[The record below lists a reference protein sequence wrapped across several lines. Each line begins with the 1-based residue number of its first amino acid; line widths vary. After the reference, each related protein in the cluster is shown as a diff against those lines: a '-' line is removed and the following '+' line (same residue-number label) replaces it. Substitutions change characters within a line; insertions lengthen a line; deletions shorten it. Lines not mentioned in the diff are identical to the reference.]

1 MGTDLPH
8 PDALTRAALAVSSSE
23 GSVVFERLAGELADI
38 LRVDVGFIALF
49 ADEARSEM
57 RMLSFC
63 LDGRMK
69 PAFVYRLLGTPCA
82 RVVGKQFHC
91 LPEGARREF
100 PDSDLF
106 RKLELDAYA
115 AYPLNDAAGQP
126 LGLIG
131 AMHRRRL
138 ENVALCE
145 AILKIFAV
153 RAAAEIE
160 RTRSEASTVAA
171 LRASEEQYRAI
182 FNAAADSM
190 VLRDADFRVVD
201 VNPAYERMSG
211 RRREEALGSNN
222 LTMSPLSLN
231 EHVRELHKRALAGE
245 KVVFEALARR
255 KNGERFDIETR
266 GVPILHRG
274 KPHVL
279 YIGRDITARKSDE
292 KALRASE
299 EQYRAIFN
307 AAADALVLRD
317 AEFRIVDV
325 NPAYVALSGFSR
337 EEVIGRQHVVANPP
351 ESEARIRELHARALA
366 GEPVMLE
373 TVRVSKDGSRRDVEL
388 RGVPIRHRGAPHVL
402 YIGRDISER
411 KRNEERLRASEEQY
425 RSIFN
430 AATDALVLRDDQ
442 ARVVDVNPAFLE
454 MSGFTRE
461 EVISGQRWFFA
472 RPEQAVLAKEMHRRV
487 IAGESVDFEVQGY
500 RKDGAL
506 LEVEM
511 RAVPILYRGRPHALG
526 MARDITA
533 RKRAEAERAQL
544 EAQLRQAQRMEAIG
558 HLTGGI
564 AHDFNN
570 LLASIMGYIVL
581 ASERD
586 SAMGDAKLSGYL
598 DQALA
603 SSRRARDLIQQML
616 TFSRGQRGA
625 PRALALGDAVAESM
639 KLLRS
644 SLPSSLELFTQFSAA
659 PAVML
664 DPVQLDQVLL
674 NLSINARDAM
684 AGAGRVS
691 IAVHPQSLQAAVCS
705 SCRKRFAG
713 DYVELSVAD
722 TGPGIPPAVLERMFE
737 PFFTTKEV
745 GRGAG
750 MGLATVH
757 GIVHEHGGHVV
768 VETTAGAGT
777 RFRLLWPI
785 SPEAAPVPPIRP
797 KSKLLKTPLRGR
809 VLIVDDESAVGGFM
823 RELLESWGLD
833 AATVDS
839 PALAK
844 HAAEE
849 YDLVITDQTM
859 PGTTG
864 FELARELIARR
875 PGLPVILYTGHGER
889 ITHRDVEAAG
899 IRALIHKPVE
909 PDQLYELLKAQL
921 P

>member
-1 MGTDLPH
+1 MGTELPH
-8 PDALTRAALAVSSSE
+8 QDPLSRAALAVSAAE
-23 GSVVFERLAGELADI
+23 GSPVFDRLASELADI
-38 LRVDVGFIALF
+38 LRVDVGFIAVY
-49 ADEARSEM
+49 ADEVRAGM
-57 RMLSFC
+57 RMLAFC
-63 LDGRMK
+63 LDGRMR
-69 PAFVYRLLGTPCA
+69 PPFSYPLQGTPCA
-82 RVVGKQFHC
+82 QVVGRQFLC
-91 LPEGARREF
+91 LPAGARREF
-100 PDSDLF
+100 PDNDLF
-106 RKLELDAYA
+106 RKLQVDSYA
-115 AYPLNDAAGQP
+115 AYPLTDAAGQP

-131 AMHRRRL
+131 AMHRGRL
-138 ENVALCE
+138 DNVALCE
-145 AILKIFAV
+145 SILKIFGV
-153 RAAAEIE
+153 RAVVEIE
-160 RTRSEASTVAA
+160 R
-171 LRASEEQYRAI
+171 SEEQYRAI

-201 VNPAYERMSG
+201 VNPAYEAMSG
-211 RRREEALGSNN
+211 RKREEVIGTNN
-222 LTMSPLSLN
+222 LTMSPVALN
-231 EHVRELHKRALAGE
+231 EHVRGLHARALAGE
-245 KVVFEALARR
+245 KVVFEARARR
-255 KNGERFDIETR
+255 KNGESFDIETR
-266 GVPILHRG
+266 GVPILRQG
-274 KPHVL
+274 RPHVL

-317 AEFRIVDV
+317 ADFRVVDV

-337 EEVIGRQHVVANPP
+337 EEVIGKQHVVANPP
-351 ESEARIRELHARALA
+351 ETEARIRALHAKALA
-366 GEPVMLE
+366 GEPVVLE
-373 TVRVSKDGSRRDVEL
+373 TVRISKDSTRRDVEL
-388 RGVPIRHRGAPHVL
+388 RGVPILHRGEPHVL
-402 YIGRDISER
+402 YVGRDISER

-461 EVISGQRWFFA
+461 EVIAGQRWFFA
-472 RPEQAVLAKEMHRRV
+472 GPEQAVLAKEMHGRV
-487 IAGESVDFEVQGY
+487 IAGESVDFEVQGV
-500 RKDGAL
+500 RKDGTP

-526 MARDITA
+526 MARDITEK
-533 RKRAEAERAQL
+533 KRAEAERAQL

-570 LLASIMGYIVL
+570 LLASIMGYVVL
-581 ASERD
+581 ASERE
-586 SAMGDAKLSGYL
+586 SAAGDPKLGSYL
-598 DQALA
+598 EQALA
-603 SSRRARDLIQQML
+603 SSRGARDLIQQML

-625 PRALALGDAVAESM
+625 PRALDLGAAVGESLM
-639 KLLRS
+639 LLRS
-644 SLPSSLELFTQFSAA
+644 SLPSSLELSTVITEV

-684 AGAGRVS
+684 AGSGRVA
-691 IAVHPQSLQAAVCS
+691 IAVHPQTLQAAVCS

-713 DYVELSVAD
+713 EYVELAVAD
-722 TGPGIPPAVLERMFE
+722 SGPGIPPAVLERMFE

-768 VETTAGAGT
+768 VETAPGTGT
-777 RFRLLWPI
+777 RFRLLWPMASGKALPSTRVERKSRQI
-785 SPEAAPVPPIRP
+785 KRP
-797 KSKLLKTPLRGR
+797 LKGR
-809 VLIVDDESAVGGFM
+809 VLVVDDESAVGGFM
-823 RELLESWGLD
+823 RELLESWGLE
-833 AATVDS
+833 AASVTS

-844 HAAEE
+844 EAFER

-864 FELARELIARR
+864 FELAREMIARR

-889 ITHRDVEAAG
+889 ITQRDVEAAG
-899 IRALIHKPVE
+899 IRALLPKPVE
-909 PDQLYELLKAQL
+909 PDLLYEMLRSEL